1 MRKDRPQQ
9 RQCQRTLHRHG
20 GSAEN
25 AAPQRQR
32 QKQRQRQHS
41 RRIPQQAW
49 SITLRLR
56 SNTRFNRNIR
66 HARHYTIDNPV
77 SAYEPIQRLIAAHR
91 GTIEREE
98 FAATVTLEIIAPDAN
113 VAALTRALR
122 TITAGQVQIAA
133 V

>member
-1 MRKDRPQQ
+1 M
-9 RQCQRTLHRHG
+9 
-20 GSAEN
+20 
-25 AAPQRQR
+25 
-32 QKQRQRQHS
+32 
-41 RRIPQQAW
+41 PQQARA
-49 SITLRLR
+49 ITLRLR

-98 FAATVTLEIIAPDAN
+98 FAATVTLEIIVPHAI
-113 VAALTRALR
+113 VAALTGALR
-122 TITAGQVQIAA
+122 TMTAGQAQIAA